1 MKSDFC
7 QLYLALQSSGP
18 IGSEENTKVY
28 LVSKSSGPIGS
39 EESTSS
45 WAQSCLPS
53 AHLLEAAPFNVFSS
67 RCSHIH
73 LFNDMLMI
81 LFLDFSVLDLNF

>member
-7 QLYLALQSSGP
+7 QL
-18 IGSEENTKVY
+18 Y

-45 WAQSCLPS
+45 WAQSSLPS
-53 AHLLEAAPFNVFSS
+53 AHLLEAVPLNVFSS
-67 RCSHIH
+67 SHIH
-73 LFNDMLMI
+73 LSNDMLMI